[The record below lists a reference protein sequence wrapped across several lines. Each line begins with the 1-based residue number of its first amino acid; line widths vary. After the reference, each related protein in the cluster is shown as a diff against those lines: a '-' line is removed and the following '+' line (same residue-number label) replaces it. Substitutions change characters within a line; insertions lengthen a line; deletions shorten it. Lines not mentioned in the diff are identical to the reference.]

1 MDQRRGQLQQ
11 EHAVLLTGIGGQG
24 VQLAAHVLGRAA
36 IAGGLDVQLFGSY
49 EGMMRGGSTQA
60 TVVLAQDSVE
70 SPPTVHEA
78 DAAVVMH
85 HEHSAD
91 VISRV
96 VPGGIILVNVP
107 VDGGTDVTGA
117 DGGNDGP
124 RAIPHRPDCTVV
136 DVPAADIA
144 IDLGHVMGAS
154 MVMTG
159 VLASATGLV
168 TEDHLARAVEAS
180 LPSYRRAHVERN
192 VTALHAGFEWATA
205 HPIATDPTTPAT
217 P

>member
-1 MDQRRGQLQQ
+1 
-11 EHAVLLTGIGGQG
+11 VLLTGIGGQG

-60 TVVLAQDSVE
+60 TVVLAQDLVE

-91 VISRV
+91 VVARV

-107 VDGGTDVTGA
+107 AEATDGNGTD
-117 DGGNDGP
+117 NGP
-124 RAIPHRPDCTVV
+124 RPIAHRADCTVV

-168 TEDHLARAVEAS
+168 TEEHLAQAVEAS

-192 VTALHAGFEWATA
+192 VTALHAGFAWATA
-205 HPIATDPTTPAT
+205 NPITTAAKP
-217 P
+217 